1 MMFTSVDFESH
12 TISLSKEGTSEK
24 KKGMD
29 YNTKYKTD
37 IHESI
42 LI

>member
-12 TISLSKEGTSEK
+12 NISLSKESTSK
-24 KKGMD
+24 TNGMD
-29 YNTKYKTD
+29 YNTKYKID